1 MRRVEKALVDLNTT
15 NLKSNQK
22 AITEFNTLLV
32 TGSSKLQDMMRSMLS
47 EQVTPVEPLHYL
59 TKGMNIDMLKVQHT
73 RISAYAFIFCVQ
85 NSPFLRSPMRPLVIL
100 HPSAGPSALPLFT
113 GHELVKATT
122 LH

>member
-47 EQVTPVEPLHYL
+47 EHVTAVEPLHYL
-59 TKGMNIDMLKVQHT
+59 TKGMNIGLLK
-73 RISAYAFIFCVQ
+73 I
-85 NSPFLRSPMRPLVIL
+85 
-100 HPSAGPSALPLFT
+100 
-113 GHELVKATT
+113 
-122 LH
+122 